1 MSRHVSVIASLACNY
16 LATACQIVC
25 GLAIVPIAIH
35 HLGEA
40 GYGTWL
46 GLTALAA
53 VGGFADMGVS
63 GVLVVRLSRAL
74 EQVWQGEARA
84 ELFNGLAV
92 SALSSIVGGLI
103 VLGSILAAEKLSP
116 ASFATAGHNL
126 FIAMV
131 VAITAAMSQF
141 SVSLTALPTSQLR
154 PIVTGAIG
162 IAAPIAWLVAS
173 GLLLPRFGVMGLA
186 IGLLVRSGVT
196 LVPLCIYNIA
206 FLVRAVGEERCGL
219 DLGRCR
225 SFVMLGTT
233 GLLVRWVQSIIGSFD
248 MLCVSTTQGPGA
260 ATLYANTARPTTMAT
275 SLANAFGG
283 ALLPAFTRFLA
294 REQGPAAFR
303 LFLNSLRLTIIMAGA
318 LAIGLMS
325 VRRQFLTAWVGS
337 HFILPVPLSLAIAMA
352 AIAGTT
358 LSFASY
364 MFGSTG
370 RIMYAQ
376 VVLCIE
382 GAVRVALMAC
392 GAYLFG
398 SLGMAVAATPT
409 PLVAT
414 IQLLVGMAG
423 FTGVRIHAAE
433 WLTLVADIAL
443 IIAGLLGASML
454 PEVPLQAWQIPFV
467 AATCGGI
474 ALLVLTL
481 RSAPLRRLLLEVAH
495 AVLPSGLRRA
505 LPSAVGGVRT

>member
-25 GLAIVPIAIH
+25 GLAIVPIAIRH
-35 HLGEA
+35 IGED

-53 VGGFADMGVS
+53 AGGFADMGVS

-74 EQVWQGEARA
+74 EQARPGEARA
-84 ELFNGLAV
+84 ELLNGLVVAGI
-92 SALSSIVGGLI
+92 SSIVGGLLI
-103 VLGSILAAEKLSP
+103 FTAVLGAGRLLP
-116 ASFATAGHNL
+116 QSFAASNHGV
-126 FIAMV
+126 FMAFAIAFTSV
-131 VAITAAMSQF
+131 LSQLSF
-141 SVSLTALPTSQLR
+141 SLTALPTSQLR
-154 PIVTGAIG
+154 PIFTGLVG
-162 IAAPIAWLVAS
+162 IAMPVAWLVSS
-173 GLLLPRFGVMGLA
+173 GLLVPRFGIIGLA
-186 IGLLVRSGVT
+186 IGLVIRATVAF
-196 LVPLCIYNIA
+196 VPLVIYNIA
-206 FLVRAVGEERCGL
+206 FLARSIGDASRGL
-219 DLGRCR
+219 DVGRCR

-233 GLLVRWVQSIIGSFD
+233 GLAVRWVQSLIGSFD
-248 MLCVSTTQGPGA
+248 VLCVSTTQGPGA

-294 REQGPAAFR
+294 REQGPPAFR
-303 LFLNSLRLTIIMAGA
+303 LFLNSLRLTVIMAGA
-318 LAIGLMS
+318 LAIALMS

-337 HFILPVPLSLAIAMA
+337 HFILPVPLSLAIATA
-352 AIAGTT
+352 AIASTT

-382 GAVRVALMAC
+382 GAVRLALMAC

-398 SLGMAVAATPT
+398 SLGLAVAATPT

-414 IQLLVGMAG
+414 IQLLAGMAT
-423 FTGVRIHAAE
+423 FTGVQIHAAE
-433 WLTLVADIAL
+433 WLTLAVDIAL
-443 IIAGLLGASML
+443 IIAGLLAVSML
-454 PEVPLQAWQIPFV
+454 PEFPLQAWQIPFV
-467 AATCGGI
+467 AAICGGI
-474 ALLVLTL
+474 ALFSLTL
-481 RSAPLRRLLLEVAH
+481 RSAPLRQLLLEVAH